1 MDKNKFIKDNFG
13 ISDKTLKLVS
23 EAEESIKEQFKH
35 IENICEINQLRVMKE
50 FADNRVSDSHFVATT
65 GYGYD
70 DLGRDTL
77 DRVYA
82 DIMGAED
89 ALVRHNFISGTHTI
103 STALF
108 AVLRPNDILVSIT
121 GKPYDTLEEVI
132 GIQGEAGN
140 GSLKDFGVKYVQI
153 DLKHDGTP
161 DLEQI
166 KFTLTH
172 MNVKAITIQRSK
184 GYGWRPTYSA
194 KDIGALIEF
203 VKEISPETICIVDNC
218 YGEFVETEEPTAY
231 GADLIA
237 GSLIKN
243 PGGGL
248 APTGGYIAGKQKYV
262 ELCAYRLTSVGIGKE
277 AGASLGFNR
286 QMYQGLFMAPHV
298 VSQALKAAVLCSAVF
313 EKLGFEVDPKPNEIR
328 HDIIQSIKFGD
339 PDKVTAFCQGIQK
352 GAPVD
357 SFVTPEPWDM
367 PGYSSQ
373 VIMAA
378 GAFVQ
383 GASIELSAD
392 APIKPPYIAYMQGGL
407 TYESAKLGIMVA
419 ADKMLRKE

>member
-35 IENICEINQLRVMKE
+35 IENICEINQLRVMKA

-172 MNVKAITIQRSK
+172 MNVKAVTIQRSK

-231 GADLIA
+231 DADLIA

>member
-35 IENICEINQLRVMKE
+35 IENICEINQLRVMKA

-172 MNVKAITIQRSK
+172 MNVKAVTIQRSK

-218 YGEFVETEEPTAY
+218 YGEFTELSEPTDV
-231 GADLIA
+231 GVDMMA

-419 ADKMLRKE
+419 ADKMIRKE